1 MNKSILA
8 ASTLIMMMSGYA
20 TAQQEHPAFEEIDAN
35 GDGVLN
41 AQELRSVVPGI
52 ADQVA
57 DTETAVTVS
66 DVQAVMPEIEFGE
79 EVNRYAPLGE
89 EEYQTLVEA
98 IHEQRMA
105 VALSN
110 S

>member
-20 TAQQEHPAFEEIDAN
+20 LAQQESPTFEELDVN
-35 GDGVLN
+35 SDGVLN

-52 ADQVA
+52 DGQVA
-57 DTETAVTVS
+57 DTETAVTIS

-79 EVNRYAPLGE
+79 DVNRYAPLGE
-89 EEYQTLVEA
+89 DEYEMLVEA

-105 VALSN
+105 EALSN